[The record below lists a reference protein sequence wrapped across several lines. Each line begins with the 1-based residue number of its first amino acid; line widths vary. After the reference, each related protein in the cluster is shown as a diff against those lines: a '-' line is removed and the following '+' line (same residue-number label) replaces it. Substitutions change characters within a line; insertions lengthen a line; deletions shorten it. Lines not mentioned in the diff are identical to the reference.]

1 MQIIDDQKREI
12 QQLLRE
18 CEEAKA
24 RNGQL
29 EDEVKEVQT
38 MLHEQQ
44 RIYSTHINELRNQL
58 NELEDATK
66 GKFEEQLV
74 SLQLELKLKQ
84 EQLSRALLDREQTE
98 KKFKQKLEDMG
109 MSTHNTNRLL
119 NEKENERDELAR
131 VVK

>member
-98 KKFKQKLEDMG
+98 K
-109 MSTHNTNRLL
+109 
-119 NEKENERDELAR
+119 
-131 VVK
+131 